1 MILMMIRAY
10 SLFLAG
16 WLLLPQTAYAEPV
29 QPEKSTYSKLFNFN
43 ILKSLFDS
51 MKRKQAYAYARH
63 HLPEM
68 EGDPFFDYLYG
79 VSAIDSGDANE
90 GVFALERVLVS
101 YPGDLVARLELARG
115 YFVLQEYAQ
124 SKDAFEIVLK
134 TNPPKHVRD
143 TAESYLDQ
151 IRVSESRYRPTHS
164 GFLEFTMGSDDNV
177 NAGIDESTNF
187 FGFRFTPDSL
197 SQDDNFTALTGAW
210 NYAHPISPGN
220 IFESSVTANVR
231 KNLDLSQFDT
241 NTLGA
246 SAGFTQIR
254 ASSKYKTSLVAQQ
267 FMLDGE
273 SYRTLAG
280 INFDW
285 QYTLSQQSS
294 LTSTIQYTQLDY
306 TDQPGQPSKDSS
318 LSTLGVSFLQSFS
331 AYLQPVFFATVSL
344 SAEAADESNSPSAL
358 ANTERDITN
367 IRTGVMLNFTNT
379 LALEAG
385 IGLQSSQYG
394 GKSIIRPTITREDD
408 YSSANLGLIW
418 AFARKWRFDSRFNYT
433 KNDSTLDLY
442 DYERNVFEMT
452 LNYTF

>member
-1 MILMMIRAY
+1 M
-10 SLFLAG
+10 
-16 WLLLPQTAYAEPV
+16 PQTAYAESV
-29 QPEKSTYSKLFNFN
+29 QPEKRTYSTLFNFD

-79 VSAIDSGDANE
+79 VSAIDSGDASE
-90 GVFALERVLVS
+90 GVFALERVLIS

-115 YFVLQEYAQ
+115 YFILQEYAQ
-124 SKDAFEIVLK
+124 SKVAFEIVLK
-134 TNPPKHVRD
+134 ANPPVHVRD

-177 NAGIDESTNF
+177 NAGIDESTKF
-187 FGFRFTPDSL
+187 LSFTFNPDSL

-220 IFESSVTANVR
+220 IFESSVTANIR

-294 LTSTIQYTQLDY
+294 LTSALQYTQLDY
-306 TDQPGQPSKDSS
+306 TDQPIKNSS

-344 SAEAADESNSPSAL
+344 SAESADDSDSPTAL
-358 ANTERDITN
+358 ADTERDITN

-379 LALEAG
+379 LAFEAG
-385 IGLQSSQYG
+385 IGLQQSQYEG
-394 GKSIIRPTITREDD
+394 NSIIKPGTTREDD
-408 YSSANLGLIW
+408 YSSANLGLLW

-442 DYERNVFEMT
+442 DYERNVFKMT